1 MRPDGQHK
9 SSAGD
14 KDLSN
19 TATPLRRHPTPE
31 VIHCL
36 IHLEDADQGI
46 SVALVAQLW
55 LLCTPST
62 HWPPCQAPE
71 TDLESMGQ
79 PMERGCRNPK
89 AQEQSALQD
98 LVLCFYAIIQMAADI
113 TSFFCRTD
121 IDQVWFYFTVY
132 QTCLGQHL
140 IPDRNR
146 HWENLF
152 SKSVDAMW

>member
-1 MRPDGQHK
+1 MGNTKVLLGIKISVILLHLWEDIPPLK
-9 SSAGD
+9 SS
-14 KDLSN
+14 
-19 TATPLRRHPTPE
+19 TASSTWRTLTKASQWP
-31 VIHCL
+31 
-36 IHLEDADQGI
+36 
-46 SVALVAQLW
+46 LVAQLW

-71 TDLESMGQ
+71 TELESMGQ
-79 PMERGCRNPK
+79 PMERGCRNAK

-98 LVLCFYAIIQMAADI
+98 LVLCFYAIIQMAANI

-146 HWENLF
+146 HLENLF
-152 SKSVDAMW
+152 LKSVDAMR